1 MNVTLKKCIE
11 YSSSKVWDLTHFQ
24 KSTVAWVSV
33 AFDNWTSKLSGDI
46 VKTPS
51 TMSSKP
57 IRLFAILNLFLS
69 FFGLMDSAHLAKAGV
84 RPSLRIAAH
93 YSAA

>member
-1 MNVTLKKCIE
+1 MQMNVIE
-11 YSSSKVWDLTHFQ
+11 YSGSSSKVWDLTHFQ

-57 IRLFAILNLFLS
+57 IRLLFAILNLFPL
-69 FFGLMDSAHLAKAGV
+69 F
-84 RPSLRIAAH
+84 
-93 YSAA
+93 